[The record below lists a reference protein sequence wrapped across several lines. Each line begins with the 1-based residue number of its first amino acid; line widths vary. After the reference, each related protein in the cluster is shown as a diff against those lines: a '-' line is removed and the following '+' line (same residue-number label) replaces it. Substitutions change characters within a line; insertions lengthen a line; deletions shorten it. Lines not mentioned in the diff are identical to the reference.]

1 MRKLPGA
8 LTSTLLTVGLAAS
21 FTPLLASP
29 AAAASM
35 HGCSAPQMCLYE
47 GSYANGSIIG
57 RFQSVGYQNLPP
69 SIQNEADAV
78 ANTRNDS
85 VWLLDTG
92 PSPDAYLC
100 IPADT
105 AVNLGTYAHP
115 VSARGTW
122 ANDVDTIVIWG
133 ASDDGKCSG
142 TDQVQQGRVPNGW
155 RP

>member
-1 MRKLPGA
+1 MRKLPGV

-35 HGCSAPQMCLYE
+35 HGCSYPRVCVYG
-47 GSYANGSIIG
+47 GSYSNGSIIG
-57 RFQSVGYQNLPP
+57 WFQDIGYQNMPS
-69 SIQNEADAV
+69 SIQNDPDAV

-92 PSPDAYLC
+92 ASPDAYIC
-100 IPADT
+100 IPANT
-105 AVNLGTYAHP
+105 AVNLGNYAHP

-133 ASDDGKCSG
+133 TSDDGKCSG
-142 TDQVQQGRVPNGW
+142 TNQVQQGRVENGW